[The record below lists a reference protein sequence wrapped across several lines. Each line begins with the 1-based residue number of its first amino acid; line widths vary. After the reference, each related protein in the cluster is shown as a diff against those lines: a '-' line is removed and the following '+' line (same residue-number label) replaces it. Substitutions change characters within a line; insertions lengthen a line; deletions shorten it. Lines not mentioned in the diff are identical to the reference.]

1 MKYFAQVYTF
11 VGRTANRLL
20 KPLFVKLTGGST
32 RVRAL
37 VVTDTQEVLL
47 VRSWLGYQQ
56 WGLPGGGIK
65 STEPVTT
72 AASREV
78 FEETG
83 VIVPPS
89 KFVQL
94 GSFTNN
100 DSTAPFTV
108 TCLSAVSEK
117 RPTHVVWYRRHE
129 ILDAT
134 WWPLAAL
141 PPDRSKNVDEALR
154 LARLTQHT

>member
-1 MKYFAQVYTF
+1 MKRLGNLYTL

-20 KPLFVKLTGGST
+20 RPVFVKLTGGST

-37 VVTDTQEVLL
+37 IVSDTQEVLL

-65 STEPVTT
+65 PAEPAAT

-89 KFVQL
+89 KFALL

-108 TCLSAVSEK
+108 TCLMAASEK

-129 ILDAT
+129 ILAAA
-134 WWPLAAL
+134 WFPLAAL

-154 LARLTQHT
+154 LAGHA